1 MFRNQGVDIMKH
13 YVAMSALG
21 AAIFAAGS
29 LAFIPEAQ
37 ADERVCRGTI
47 GKVVVDGDVRVAPGA
62 TCTLAGTTVKGN
74 VYVSGR
80 STLTTRAARVNGNIQ
95 AENHT
100 RVVLLTGTIVGGS
113 VQLKQGGSARIES
126 IRVNGDVQLFSNRG
140 TQTVNRNTIGGNLQ
154 CKSNVPAPTGTGN
167 RVGGNKEDQCARL

>member
-1 MFRNQGVDIMKH
+1 MKQ
-13 YVAMSALG
+13 YFAMSALG
-21 AAIFAAGS
+21 AAILSAGM
-29 LAFIPEAQ
+29 LALPQEAH

-74 VYVSGR
+74 VFVSGK
-80 STLTTRAARVNGNIQ
+80 STLTSQAAKIEGNVQ

-100 RVVLLTGTIVGGS
+100 RVVLLTGTSVGGS
-113 VQLKQGGSARIES
+113 VQLKQGGSANIDS

-140 TQTVNRNTIGGNLQ
+140 TQTVNRNRIGGNLQ
-154 CKSNVPAPTGTGN
+154 CKSNAPAPTGARN
-167 RVGGNKEDQCARL
+167 VVGGNKEDQCARF